1 MNLQIESEDTIRLF
15 PKRHVLRGRICKK
28 TTKNIIKM
36 AYKVSIFYLLYM
48 PPYYLGNFTEY
59 LYLITFS
66 SLPTL
71 MNAAIA
77 RSKCSRS

>member
-1 MNLQIESEDTIRLF
+1 MKQLLFLDFVDRYENGEESVFF
-15 PKRHVLRGRICKK
+15 PVFLIFIVK
-28 TTKNIIKM
+28 TD
-36 AYKVSIFYLLYM
+36 
-48 PPYYLGNFTEY
+48 
-59 LYLITFS
+59 YLITFS

>member
-1 MNLQIESEDTIRLF
+1 
-15 PKRHVLRGRICKK
+15 
-28 TTKNIIKM
+28 M
-36 AYKVSIFYLLYM
+36 AYKVSFSICLICHLILFRD
-48 PPYYLGNFTEY
+48 FTEY
-59 LYLITFS
+59 PYLITFS